1 MWWSC
6 TIALSSAATALIS
19 AVPGKENAWCS
30 PLSPPWG
37 ALPKMAYEVAN
48 K

>member
-30 PLSPPWG
+30 PLLVT
-37 ALPKMAYEVAN
+37 ATKMAYEVAN